1 MPTTHL
7 PDRGVVRVAGEDA
20 GALLQGL
27 LTNDLD
33 GLTPGH
39 ARFAGL
45 LTPQGK
51 ILFDVLVVAT
61 PSALLLDGPRALAP
75 DLAKRLTF
83 YRLRAKADIADVSA
97 THAVFVGWGD
107 AMAPAGAVADPRHP
121 ALGWRAIVE
130 GQPPLGDADPHRYQA
145 YRIALGVPEG
155 GADYAWGDTFPH
167 EALYDRLAGVSFT
180 KGCYVGQEIV
190 SRMQHRGTARKRIL
204 QVRSATPMPPPGTPV
219 TAGEATIGVLGS
231 NDGAGTALA
240 MLRVDR
246 AIESR
251 NSGTPLRAGACDL
264 AVDIPAWAVPAPHQ
278 T

>member
-1 MPTTHL
+1 M
-7 PDRGVVRVAGEDA
+7 RVAGEDA
-20 GALLQGL
+20 VTLLQGL

-51 ILFDVLVVAT
+51 ILFDFLVVAT
-61 PSALLLDGPRALAP
+61 PSALLLDCPRALAP

-83 YRLRAKADIADVSA
+83 YRLRAMADIADVSA
-97 THAVFVGWGD
+97 THAVVAGWDG
-107 AMAPAGAVADPRHP
+107 APAAADAVADPRHP
-121 ALGWRAIVE
+121 ALGWRAILD
-130 GQPPLGDADPHRYQA
+130 GQPPATNADPARYRA
-145 YRIALGVPEG
+145 HRIALGVPEG

-204 QVRSATPMPPPGTPV
+204 LVRAAAPMPPPGTPV

-231 NDGAGTALA
+231 NDDANTALA

-246 AIESR
+246 VIESKTV
-251 NSGTPLRAGACDL
+251 GTPIRAGACDL
-264 AVDIPAWAVPAPHQ
+264 TIDVPDWAVPAQHQ
-278 T
+278 P